1 MIAKTLK
8 KSEKNINVRF
18 NFSNDN
24 VGMHMPAIG
33 KSKSGICLPIVLRV
47 WGWSCDHIAEKRE
60 KRENINS
67 GIKPFFN
74 SKNLLL
80 MAKNRQQKNHIPK
93 AKLLKKYPKGML
105 ISKSKL
111 AT

>member
-1 MIAKTLK
+1 MAKALK
-8 KSEKNINVRF
+8 KKEKNINVRF

-33 KSKSGICLPIVLRV
+33 KSNRGNCLPIVLMV
-47 WGWSCDHIAEKRE
+47 WGWSCDHNTDKRE
-60 KRENINS
+60 KRENNNS
-67 GIKPFFN
+67 GNKPFFN

-111 AT
+111 TA